1 MYLRD
6 KDILL
11 RKNCKR
17 MPLIISLWK
26 KKKIKKKIQYKL
38 HVYIFIVL
46 IKNCYI
52 YQLFFADLLIL
63 RNIHSEKWV
72 KLKNRL

>member
-26 KKKIKKKIQYKL
+26 KKKLKKKYNINY
-38 HVYIFIVL
+38 VYIFIVL

-63 RNIHSEKWV
+63 KNIHSEKWI